1 MDGVLS
7 IVNSL
12 HIRENVKFTP
22 SCGHVPNIGVNFK
35 YWRRQKAREDLEF
48 GLQFWATM
56 ELIVFWLPKL
66 QPELKILTT
75 VETQLYFLNLNQGEY
90 YYINLKFHTGQN

>member
-1 MDGVLS
+1 
-7 IVNSL
+7 
-12 HIRENVKFTP
+12 
-22 SCGHVPNIGVNFK
+22 
-35 YWRRQKAREDLEF
+35 
-48 GLQFWATM
+48 M